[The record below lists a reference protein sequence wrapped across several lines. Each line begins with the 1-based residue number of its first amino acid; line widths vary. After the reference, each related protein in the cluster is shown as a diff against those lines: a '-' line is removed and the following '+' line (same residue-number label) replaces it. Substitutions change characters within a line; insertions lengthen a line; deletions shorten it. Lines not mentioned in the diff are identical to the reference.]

1 MSDSSRGFALH
12 HGGVNYLLV
21 LCVCKLCLDK
31 VGMWLK
37 KSSLVKSGISLSL
50 GILET
55 FSSPIDE
62 DVLVILLRSSLSSV
76 LGFRN

>member
-1 MSDSSRGFALH
+1 MSFLCDSSRSFALH
-12 HGGVNYLLV
+12 HSGVIYHLV
-21 LCVCKLCLDK
+21 LFVCKLCVDK

-37 KSSLVKSGISLSL
+37 KSSLVKSEISLSM

-62 DVLVILLRSSLSSV
+62 DVLVIV
-76 LGFRN
+76 L